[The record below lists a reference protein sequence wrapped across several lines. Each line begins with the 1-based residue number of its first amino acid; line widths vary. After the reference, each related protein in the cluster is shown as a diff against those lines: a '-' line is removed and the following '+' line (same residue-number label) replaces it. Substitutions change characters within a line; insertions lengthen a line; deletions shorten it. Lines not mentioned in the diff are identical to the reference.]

1 MSDIDGIGPVIG
13 ESVVNYFKSEEQSDR
28 AMALLQE
35 LDIQEEEEAK
45 EQPFADQIFV
55 ITGSTQQFANRSE
68 MKEFIE
74 KLGGRVTGNVSKNTT
89 YLINND
95 TASSSGKNKKA
106 KELGIEII
114 SEAKM
119 LELAGGL

>member
-1 MSDIDGIGPVIG
+1 
-13 ESVVNYFKSEEQSDR
+13 
-28 AMALLQE
+28 MALLQE